1 MTLRMPSKGLEWNL
15 DRKDRMG
22 MTPDIHE
29 LEVETER
36 CLRALRAGDGT
47 ARSRL
52 VELHLPLVSALAR
65 RYRGRGEPLEDLEQ
79 AGVVGLLAAIE
90 RFDPAR
96 GHDLRAYAV
105 PTVDGEIRRHLR
117 DRAPTVRA
125 PRRIH
130 ELRSALPALDR
141 ELATRLGRAPT
152 RAADACPED
161 VEAASA
167 PLVVPLE
174 ESSAG
179 GGDGEL
185 RAAEDR
191 VALAR
196 ALEALD
202 RRERR
207 IVELRFGGGLSQA
220 RIAAQVGISQVH
232 VSRLLHHA
240 LETLRHE
247 LDDGHRAA

>member
-1 MTLRMPSKGLEWNL
+1 MAIA
-15 DRKDRMG
+15 
-22 MTPDIHE
+22 PDIHE
-29 LEVETER
+29 LELETDR

-47 ARSRL
+47 ARTRL
-52 VELHLPLVSALAR
+52 VELHLPLVAALAR

-117 DRAPTVRA
+117 DRGATVRA

-130 ELRSALPALDR
+130 ELRSALPELDR
-141 ELATRLGRAPT
+141 ELGTRLGRAPT
-152 RAADACPED
+152 HTELARAAGARPED
-161 VEAASA
+161 VEAAST

-174 ESSAG
+174 ESAAG
-179 GGDGEL
+179 AGDEEL
-185 RAAEDR
+185 EAAEDR
-191 VALAR
+191 VAVAR

-232 VSRLLHHA
+232 VSRLLQHA